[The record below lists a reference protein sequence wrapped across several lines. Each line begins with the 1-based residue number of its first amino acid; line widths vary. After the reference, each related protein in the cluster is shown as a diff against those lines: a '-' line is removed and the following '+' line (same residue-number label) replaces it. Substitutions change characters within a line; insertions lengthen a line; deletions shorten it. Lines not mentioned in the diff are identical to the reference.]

1 MFVLEQE
8 DNVFSD
14 SQEVLTI
21 YKLNNNQLQNPPILN
36 EKITENLPIAYEELS
51 HPSPESFR
59 IATRRIDI
67 DYSAYKAENL
77 SEIKPFDNTFKEI
90 NYNFTEDTN
99 DSYNNEFHEV
109 IVLDN
114 TDQSS
119 AFPQIIDNMKAPVHI
134 SSGLFIC

>member
-21 YKLNNNQLQNPPILN
+21 YKLNNNQLQNPPLLN
-36 EKITENLPIAYEELS
+36 EKITKNLPIASEELN

-77 SEIKPFDNTFKEI
+77 SENKPFDNTFTEI

-119 AFPQIIDNMKAPVHI
+119 AFLQIIDNMKAPVHI
-134 SSGLFIC
+134 SLGLFIC

>member
-21 YKLNNNQLQNPPILN
+21 YKLNENQLQNPPILN
-36 EKITENLPIAYEELS
+36 EKFTENLPIASEELN

-77 SEIKPFDNTFKEI
+77 SETNSYDNTFKELDY
-90 NYNFTEDTN
+90 NYTEDTN

-134 SSGLFIC
+134 SSGLLIC